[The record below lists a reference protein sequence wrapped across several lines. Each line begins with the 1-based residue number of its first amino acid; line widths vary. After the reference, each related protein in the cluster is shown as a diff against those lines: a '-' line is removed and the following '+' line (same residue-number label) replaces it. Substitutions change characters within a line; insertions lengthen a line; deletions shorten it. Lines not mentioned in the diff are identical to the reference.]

1 MFPLQFLQVAL
12 THHVKHS
19 LVGLENV
26 AMRSYI
32 ATRTFAA
39 AWCAYFNPRWAVVVL
54 PKISVPETL
63 ARQFCN
69 DRWWQSL
76 CHCRVGAQFLTSE
89 ARRAAYLYCGANST
103 ARSLWLYAN
112 WLYPG
117 RTYLFEVDHCPDD
130 PQIHLLV

>member
-69 DRWWQSL
+69 DR
-76 CHCRVGAQFLTSE
+76 
-89 ARRAAYLYCGANST
+89 
-103 ARSLWLYAN
+103 
-112 WLYPG
+112 
-117 RTYLFEVDHCPDD
+117 
-130 PQIHLLV
+130 